1 MLSQENNLGLV
12 QPFVGLIICKFFDEV
27 TIWFHLHDF
36 HLHLLLLILNF
47 WVINCSPAFLNR
59 DAPPSGL
66 QS

>member
-12 QPFVGLIICKFFDEV
+12 QPFVRSIIFKFSDEV
-27 TIWFHLHDF
+27 TIWSHLHDF
-36 HLHLLLLILNF
+36 HLHLLLPILNF
-47 WVINCSPAFLNR
+47 WVINCSPAFLNG